1 MYASRRFKWYMS
13 IQEWVELGGKL
24 QISTTFRGMNIQLF
38 KNTNNPQNLEIGVY
52 VLHVKKGYESRA
64 ERIQR
69 ELSELGI
76 SFEYILDWDKN
87 ELNEEQLS
95 RFFAGTMHS
104 VSAAT
109 SCASK
114 HIESWSKFSKSSH
127 ELALILEDD
136 IIPDKHFL
144 AFLTQFVEELIVLNP
159 NLLNPV
165 FISLEN
171 SGLQFVPA
179 HQLEKNKF
187 LYPVTDTRCAGAYLI
202 NRSASELL
210 LHTLESYKMD
220 EPVDWWLKRL
230 AEKKILHV
238 LWSHPTIA
246 EQGSH
251 NGHYASS
258 IDHKTEG
265 VFRKF
270 SWILKRFYKN
280 TLNSFR

>member
-38 KNTNNPQNLEIGVY
+38 KNTSNPQNIDIGVY
-52 VLHVKKGYESRA
+52 VLHVKIGYESRA

-76 SFEYILDWDKN
+76 SFEYILEWDKN
-87 ELNEEQLS
+87 ELKEEQLS
-95 RFFAGTMHS
+95 RFFAGTMFS

-144 AFLTQFVEELIVLNP
+144 AHLTQFIEELIVLNP
-159 NLLNPV
+159 GLINPV
-165 FISLEN
+165 FISIEN
-171 SGLQFVPA
+171 SGLKFVPA
-179 HQLEKNKF
+179 HQLEKNKH
-187 LYPVTDTRCAGAYLI
+187 LYSVNDTRCAGAYLI
-202 NRSASELL
+202 NRPASELL
-210 LHTLESYKMD
+210 LHTLETYKMD

-230 AEKKILHV
+230 AEKLLLPV
-238 LWSHPTIA
+238 FWSHPTIA

-258 IDHKTEG
+258 IDHKTG
-265 VFRKF
+265 GRFRKF
-270 SWILKRFYKN
+270 TWLLKRFYKN
-280 TLNSFR
+280 TLNSLR